1 MHESPVSTK
10 LPAGDSCV
18 FSQRR
23 GASEKAYRVNKLNPK
38 AYIGTSRGEVCL
50 QHKAYA

>member
-23 GASEKAYRVNKLNPK
+23 GASEKAYRVNKIHLSM
-38 AYIGTSRGEVCL
+38 YIDLFFSQR
-50 QHKAYA
+50 QS